1 MNSVPVW
8 VWMPEETEP
17 ILAGELRIEG
27 PHRGRFLYS
36 TDFRVHP
43 KATPLDPVSLR
54 MAGAH
59 GVPVNAPE
67 GIPGVVMD
75 ACPAGY
81 GEDLLQNLH
90 GRDRTLTR
98 IELLELGAGDAAGA
112 VAACADIDRKLRSQ
126 AHSLDALKY
135 HIEQLEAGQP
145 RARAIKD
152 MLGDMATSAGGDRP
166 KATVEFDG
174 RLWIAK
180 MQARNDM
187 PFLPT
192 KEFVCMTL
200 AGECDITVPDIRLE
214 TVADV
219 AVLLVQRFDRH
230 GDPKAPCKRLYASA
244 HTALQLQPGA
254 VAGAPARSYLA
265 LADKLRTWSRH
276 SDDVQNDI
284 RELWRRMCFNALV
297 GNGDDH
303 PRNHALYRVNEA
315 WRLAPAFDITP
326 LVGYRGSLSMGV
338 EIRGGTA
345 VSVERLL
352 EASLRMGY
360 ASATEAAQW
369 LIQAAGRVAQRWERD
384 LAAAGV
390 TPEAISGVRSAFALS
405 EQLAD
410 SSESVLREAEGIS
423 SPSRRRKSA
432 IAQSHRAG

>member
-1 MNSVPVW
+1 MSSIPVW
-8 VWMPEETEP
+8 AWMPEEAEP
-17 ILAGELRIEG
+17 IRAGELRIEG
-27 PHRGRFLYS
+27 PKRGRFVYS
-36 TDFRVHP
+36 ADFRGHA
-43 KATPLDPVSLR
+43 KASPLDPVSLR
-54 MAGAH
+54 MAGAN

-81 GEDLLQNLH
+81 GEDLLQNLY

-98 IELLELGAGDAAGA
+98 IELLELGAGDASGA
-112 VAACADIDRKLRSQ
+112 IAACTDIDRKLRSQ

-152 MLGDMATSAGGDRP
+152 MLGDLATSAGGDRP
-166 KATVEFDG
+166 KATIEVDG

-187 PFLPT
+187 PFLPA

-200 AGECDITVPDIRLE
+200 AGECDITVPEVRLE
-214 TVADV
+214 TVADA
-219 AVLLVQRFDRH
+219 AVFLTERFDRY
-230 GDPKAPCKRLYASA
+230 GDPKKPCRRLYASG
-244 HTALQLQPGA
+244 HTALQLQPGV
-254 VAGAPARSYLA
+254 VAGDPSRSYLA
-265 LADKLRTWSRH
+265 LADKLRIWSRH
-276 SDDVQNDI
+276 SEDVQNDI

-303 PRNHALYRVNEA
+303 PRNHAFYRVTEA
-315 WRLAPAFDITP
+315 WHLAPAFDITP
-326 LVGYRGSLSMGV
+326 LVGYQGSLSMGV

-352 EASLRMGY
+352 QASLRMGY
-360 ASATEAAQW
+360 ESAVDAAQW
-369 LIQAAGRVAQRWERD
+369 LIKAAGLVAQRWESD

-390 TPEAISGVRSAFALS
+390 TPEAISGVRSAFELS
-405 EQLAD
+405 QQLA
-410 SSESVLREAEGIS
+410 SNSESVSREAERIT

-432 IAQSHRAG
+432 IAQRRVAV